1 MKALDMRKVLVTMS
15 IVTGIMVLV
24 VIVKFFVLDPA
35 EENRTLNQRLLI
47 TESTVE
53 LLRDELSRSNLSF
66 YEKDDEIARLSEEIQ
81 KLKDENAAIGGN
93 VSDTNALI
101 ASYRDEI
108 ERLQKELESAGNADE
123 RLGELERELETA
135 KKTLEAL
142 DTARNTAYT
151 QLLSQFSTSFTYTDK
166 GRATNVEI
174 AARSVS
180 GTIVMPGEE
189 FSFFEVV
196 GECTVPK
203 GYCESTIF
211 YGGELARGIGGGI
224 CQVSSTLYNT
234 ALSAGM
240 KITERHPHSMRVSYA
255 QPGRDATVNY
265 GYLDLRFVNPY
276 DKPVKI
282 VATAENGKLT
292 FSFYCEYKAIK
303 LPKIAI
309 DVKVNADGDY
319 VMTRTVDGKADYTN
333 TSRYKK

>member
-93 VSDTNALI
+93 ISDTNALI

-189 FSFFEVV
+189 FSFFDVV